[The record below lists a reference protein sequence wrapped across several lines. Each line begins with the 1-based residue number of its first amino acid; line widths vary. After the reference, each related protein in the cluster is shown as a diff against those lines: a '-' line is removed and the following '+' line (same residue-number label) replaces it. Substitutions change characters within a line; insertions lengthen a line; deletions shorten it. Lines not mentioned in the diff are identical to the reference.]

1 MEAWAHAGDA
11 PPATMSMADNSE
23 PKIWG
28 VATESDIGTVF
39 REAEIALT
47 CQDAAL
53 VYTAALNPFVSLPP
67 GENLI
72 GRTDEGIL
80 NGGARSLVASKRRV
94 AETGKGES
102 VDLAYGQGGRER
114 WYRIRIEPV
123 DMNGDGRGILA
134 ASVDITQQKTAE
146 EHLRLA
152 LLELAHRSKNLLA
165 VVLSLARQS
174 ADDSRDLDD
183 FRDRFVGRIRAL
195 ALAHDVLTEEAWR
208 GATVFSLVR
217 EQLMAF
223 SESARDQS
231 RIEGHNAFLKPN
243 AVQYVG
249 LALHELIAH
258 SMLSGA
264 LSRPDG
270 GVEVESRIE
279 THGDGPPVLCL
290 SWRESGGAGIERDV
304 ATEFGK
310 ALLATIVPAAL
321 GGSAKLEQAEEGDA
335 FLYELR
341 VPSSQFF

>member
-1 MEAWAHAGDA
+1 MVDK
-11 PPATMSMADNSE
+11 SE

-28 VATESDIGTVF
+28 LATESDIGSVF

-53 VYTAALNPFVSLPP
+53 VYTAAMNSFVSLPE
-67 GENLI
+67 GESLV
-72 GRTDEGIL
+72 GRTDESVF
-80 NGGARSLVASKRRV
+80 NGAARNLVASKRRV
-94 AETGKGES
+94 AQTGKGEF
-102 VDLAYGQGGRER
+102 VDLAYGANGRER
-114 WYRIRIEPV
+114 WYRVRLEPI

-134 ASVDITQQKTAE
+134 ASIDITQQKTAE

-183 FRDRFVGRIRAL
+183 FRGRFVGRIRAL
-195 ALAHDVLTEEAWR
+195 ALAHDILTEEAWR
-208 GATVFSLVR
+208 GATVFSLIR
-217 EQLMAF
+217 EQLTAF

-279 THGDGPPVLCL
+279 TKEDGTQVLCL
-290 SWRESGGAGIERDV
+290 AWRESGRPGTGRDL
-304 ATEFGK
+304 ATEFGE
-310 ALLATIVPAAL
+310 ALLTTIVPAAL
-321 GGSAKLEQAEEGDA
+321 GGSAKLNQVGDGDA

-341 VPSSQFF
+341 IPSSQFF

>member
-1 MEAWAHAGDA
+1 MD
-11 PPATMSMADNSE
+11 DKSE

-28 VATESDIGTVF
+28 VATESDIGSVF

-53 VYTAALNPFVSLPP
+53 VYTAALNPFVSLPE
-67 GENLI
+67 GESLV
-72 GRTDEGIL
+72 GQTDEAVF
-80 NGGARSLVASKRRV
+80 NGTARSLVASKRRV
-94 AETGKGES
+94 AQTGKGEF
-102 VDLAYGQGGRER
+102 VDLSYGASGRER
-114 WYRIRIEPV
+114 WYRVRLEPI

-134 ASVDITQQKTAE
+134 ASIDITQQKTAE

-183 FRDRFVGRIRAL
+183 FRGRFVGRIRAL
-195 ALAHDVLTEEAWR
+195 ALAHDILTEEAWR
-208 GATVFSLVR
+208 GATVFSLIR
-217 EQLMAF
+217 EQLTAF

-279 THGDGPPVLCL
+279 TNSDGTQSLCL
-290 SWRESGGAGIERDV
+290 AWRESGRPGAVRDV
-304 ATEFGK
+304 ATEFGE
-310 ALLATIVPAAL
+310 ALLTTIVPAAL
-321 GGSAKLEQAEEGDA
+321 GGSAKLNQVGDGDS

-341 VPSSQFF
+341 IPSSQFF

>member
-1 MEAWAHAGDA
+1 
-11 PPATMSMADNSE
+11 MADKRE

-28 VATESDIGTVF
+28 LATETDIGTVF
-39 REAEIALT
+39 READIAVT

-53 VYTAALNPFVSLPP
+53 IYVAALNPFVSLP
-67 GENLI
+67 
-72 GRTDEGIL
+72 EGKSLVGSSDDDVL
-80 NGGARSLVASKRRV
+80 NGAARALVASKRRV
-94 AETGKGES
+94 ADTGRGES
-102 VDLAYGQGGRER
+102 LDLAYGANGSQR
-114 WYRIRIEPV
+114 WYRIRLEPV

-134 ASVDITQQKTAE
+134 ASVDITRQKTAE

-183 FRDRFVGRIRAL
+183 FRGRFLGRIRAL
-195 ALAHDVLTEEAWR
+195 ALAHDILTEEAWR

-217 EQLMAF
+217 EQLAAF
-223 SESARDQS
+223 NENAPDRS

-258 SMLSGA
+258 SMLSGV

-270 GVEVESRIE
+270 LVEVESRTE
-279 THGDGPPVLCL
+279 ADPDGTLALCL
-290 SWRESGGAGIERDV
+290 SWRERAWTGTVREAGT
-304 ATEFGK
+304 AFGE
-310 ALLATIVPAAL
+310 ALLKTIVPAAL
-321 GGSAKLEQAEEGDA
+321 GGSATLDRSEETG

-341 VPSSQFF
+341 IPPSQFF

>member
-1 MEAWAHAGDA
+1 
-11 PPATMSMADNSE
+11 MADKSE
-23 PKIWG
+23 SKIWG
-28 VATESDIGTVF
+28 LATESDIGTVF
-39 REAEIALT
+39 REAEIT
-47 CQDAAL
+47 ITSQDAEL
-53 VYTAALNPFVSLPP
+53 VYTAALNPFVVLPA
-67 GENLI
+67 GESLI
-72 GRTDEGIL
+72 GQTDEAL
-80 NGGARSLVASKRRV
+80 FNGVARSLVTTKRRV

-102 VDLAYGQGGRER
+102 VDLAYGANGRDR
-114 WYRIRIEPV
+114 WYRIRLEPLA
-123 DMNGDGRGILA
+123 MNGDGRGILA

-174 ADDSRDLDD
+174 ADDSQDLDD
-183 FRDRFVGRIRAL
+183 FRGRFVGRIRAL
-195 ALAHDVLTEEAWR
+195 ALAHDILTEEAWR

-258 SMLSGA
+258 SMLFGA
-264 LSRPDG
+264 LSRADG

-279 THGDGPPVLCL
+279 TNGDRAPVLCL
-290 SWRESGGAGIERDV
+290 VWRESGRAETERDV
-304 ATEFGK
+304 STKFGE
-310 ALLATIVPAAL
+310 ALLTTIVPAAL
-321 GGSAKLEQAEEGDA
+321 GGSATLKQSGEGADA
-335 FLYELR
+335 SFLYELR
-341 VPSSQFF
+341 IPSSQFF